1 MLSLGDLQARA
12 VGIAVGR
19 LRLLLLSL
27 AALTTATCVCISGN
41 IGFVGLVVPHM
52 MRFLT
57 GPDHRRLLPAS
68 LLGGAAFLI
77 LCDTAGRVLLP
88 GHEIR
93 VGIMTAFIGAPYF
106 LWLLRRALRRG
117 LL

>member
-1 MLSLGDLQARA
+1 M
-12 VGIAVGR
+12 
-19 LRLLLLSL
+19 LSL